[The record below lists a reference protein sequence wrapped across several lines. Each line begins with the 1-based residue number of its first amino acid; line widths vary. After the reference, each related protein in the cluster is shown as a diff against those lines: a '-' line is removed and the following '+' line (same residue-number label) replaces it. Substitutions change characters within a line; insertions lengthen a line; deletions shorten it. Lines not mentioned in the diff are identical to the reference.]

1 MKTKYC
7 LLFVVYCLL
16 FNANLFAL
24 SDKILQVE
32 KQLEEINARGEAV
45 NNYEFT
51 KALSY
56 LHVAK
61 QEETR
66 NGKNSVIKESLLR
79 AKEQVSLLTT
89 TGDKSLEGVFSSTN
103 PIGNVKEKTRPDL
116 WKRID
121 ELKKHQG
128 LRCAT
133 HKIAEA
139 EVLIVW
145 GAYHGERLGRT
156 YEQTIYK
163 MAEDKLL
170 QGERL
175 ARFCH
180 LSICPWSTEKF
191 AIADNCF
198 MAGGCAV
205 NSDKDTGFSM
215 LSIEAD
221 ALFAFDKYEFKDIKA
236 QGVEKL
242 NKFSDFVKNS
252 PKKNYKIYVVGHTD
266 ILGTSSYNDL
276 LSTRRALTVKK
287 YLGSRGLDMKMME
300 ESGMGKNK
308 QIHFCEDKN
317 LKGKALYECLQPNRR
332 VEVYLKF
339 LE

>member
-1 MKTKYC
+1 MKKNI
-7 LLFVVYCLL
+7 LFIVYCLVFSVNVL
-16 FNANLFAL
+16 AL

-32 KQLEEINARGEAV
+32 KTLEEINAKGEAV

-66 NGKNSVIKESLLR
+66 NGKNSVIKEALLR
-79 AKEQVSLLTT
+79 ANEQISLLQT
-89 TGDKSLEGVFSSTN
+89 TGDKSLERIFSSTN
-103 PIGNVKEKTRPDL
+103 PIGGVKEKTRLDL

-128 LRCAT
+128 LECAT

-156 YEQTIYK
+156 YEETIYK
-163 MAEDKLL
+163 MAEDKIL

-215 LSIEAD
+215 LSINAD
-221 ALFAFDKYEFKDIKA
+221 ALFAFDKYETKDIKSE
-236 QGVEKL
+236 GFEKL
-242 NKFSDFVKNS
+242 DKFSSFVKNS

-266 ILGTSSYNDL
+266 LLGSVSYNEL
-276 LSTRRALTVKK
+276 LSKRRAVTVKK
-287 YLGSRGLDMKMME
+287 YLASKGLESNMME
-300 ESGMGKNK
+300 ESGMGEK
-308 QIHFCEDKN
+308 
-317 LKGKALYECLQPNRR
+317 
-332 VEVYLKF
+332 
-339 LE
+339 